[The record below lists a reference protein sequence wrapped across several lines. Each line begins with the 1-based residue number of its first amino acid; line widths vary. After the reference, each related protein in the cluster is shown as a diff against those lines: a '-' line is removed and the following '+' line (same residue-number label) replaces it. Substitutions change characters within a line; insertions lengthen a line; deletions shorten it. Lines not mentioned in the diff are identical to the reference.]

1 MAGENQQPDKE
12 TAKAI
17 QQHAGDDF
25 LVTTVHV
32 ARDVKGSD
40 GKKAV
45 KSIEGGRLVSEL
57 KGEEKLSGDEV
68 DELTKAG
75 AIRAATPDDI
85 RAATARAT
93 AREAADSARE
103 RARAM
108 QGVDAE
114 QAAERQAIIDKHN
127 AAGDKELA
135 SLTEKHEAARARGKK
150 NFAPASSASK

>member
-1 MAGENQQPDKE
+1 MAGDNQQPDKD

-25 LVTTVHV
+25 LVTTAHV

-85 RAATARAT
+85 RAASARAS

-103 RARAM
+103 RTRAM

-127 AAGDKELA
+127 AARDKELA
-135 SLTEKHEAARARGKK
+135 GLTEKHEAARAKVEKK
-150 NFAPASSASK
+150 YTPGTASK